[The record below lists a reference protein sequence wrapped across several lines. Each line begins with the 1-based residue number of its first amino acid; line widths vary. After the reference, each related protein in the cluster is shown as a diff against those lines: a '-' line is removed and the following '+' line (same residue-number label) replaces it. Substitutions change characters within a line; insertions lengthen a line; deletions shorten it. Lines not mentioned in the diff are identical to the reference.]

1 MTTGRINQVTIANSR
16 SLNSNAGALSFSKQ
30 TSVPGFRLSNLY
42 EFVIVT
48 GISSLQ
54 SLSRPSCDG
63 SLTFTR

>member
-1 MTTGRINQVTIANSR
+1 
-16 SLNSNAGALSFSKQ
+16 LNSNAGALSFSKQ